1 MQSSRSKQFFFIFQ
15 WGTLD
20 KLPQRGEVG
29 VVGVG
34 GLRWFWVVFGVA
46 GGGMCLRP
54 CHEMKST

>member
-34 GLRWFWVVFGVA
+34 VGGLSGWFLGWLGEECACGRV
-46 GGGMCLRP
+46 
-54 CHEMKST
+54 MK